1 MSSYPSRRGSN
12 FCRFFGLGRR
22 KNHDILGINFVRN
35 NCVCSETPDPVQNKI
50 PQKIIFFGNSP
61 RYIFHH
67 LSFSWLCFYTVLSG
81 WSTTFGVFSDAE
93 KMVFFGSSERCL
105 CGARIP
111 YLSANNRLEP
121 RISRDQH
128 IQTCQFK
135 TTNVKI
141 HPAVPKVY
149 THLISFVQMEMTN
162 AGGNFGNT
170 LPGLRA
176 WNVANSSL
184 NPWSRHH
191 SVKHDAVRMNVES
204 YVRKNV
210 RRYVGKNVKKYVRKN
225 VRILSE
231 KMSKD
236 ILERMSEDLSEDM
249 SEKMSEDIS
258 DRVLIDTCEIMSKR
272 YVRKCQKECQKIC

>member
-1 MSSYPSRRGSN
+1 
-12 FCRFFGLGRR
+12 
-22 KNHDILGINFVRN
+22 
-35 NCVCSETPDPVQNKI
+35 
-50 PQKIIFFGNSP
+50 
-61 RYIFHH
+61 
-67 LSFSWLCFYTVLSG
+67 
-81 WSTTFGVFSDAE
+81 
-93 KMVFFGSSERCL
+93 
-105 CGARIP
+105 
-111 YLSANNRLEP
+111 
-121 RISRDQH
+121 
-128 IQTCQFK
+128 
-135 TTNVKI
+135 
-141 HPAVPKVY
+141 
-149 THLISFVQMEMTN
+149 MEMTN